1 MRTLSVASH
10 AQLLARQVALIPPTK
25 GRARIENWRAVPD
38 KKNPKYLLGQVSYH
52 ARQSEFKIDT
62 QQTSRIVSF
71 DFSAA
76 YVETLNTIYTLG
88 TEAKLLEA

>member
-1 MRTLSVASH
+1 MSVTLATP
-10 AQLLARQVALIPPTK
+10 ARQLSLIPPHK
-25 GRARIENWRAVPD
+25 GTARIENWQAVPN
-38 KKNPKYLLGQVSYH
+38 KIKPRYLIGQVSYH

-76 YVETLNTIYTLG
+76 YVETQNTIYTLG